1 MCPQAARRR
10 RRRPRG
16 RRAAGHRQPQ
26 DERPGLR
33 GAALA
38 AAVPLPRPAA
48 GRPVLPER
56 RQVGRGWGAARGAVR
71 GAEGRP
77 CTRAARP
84 APFNFPGRAPGRRSL
99 GWAGG
104 EHFPRRGRE
113 EGPGSSVL
121 GSLPGD
127 RFRFR
132 GRPPR
137 SCPRPPA
144 PLTAL
149 LVLGTSQGRMR
160 SVAEPRSLPEGWRP
174 PDAGCGH
181 LLLIGGQC
189 PSGSCCGR
197 LLRAATSPYLAFF
210 WADESKINLS
220 LSAKDHQNE
229 LSGVI
234 HVLGGLAGSWRR
246 CCFSLPFPQIAVLV
260 NTQHFSSVSHQGG
273 ALRPQG
279 KARAGACGAWD
290 QNRFPCGVMGRGR
303 GLVSARLPPHP
314 TRTCV
319 LASPSHSAM
328 TQVST

>member
-1 MCPQAARRR
+1 MLKGARAPAPPAP
-10 RRRPRG
+10 RPSTFPG
-16 RRAAGHRQPQ
+16 
-26 DERPGLR
+26 GLR
-33 GAALA
+33 VGEVWGGRAGSIFPGGAGRKGREALCWGVSPETDSDSEAGLLA
-38 AAVPLPRPAA
+38 AA
-48 GRPVLPER
+48 
-56 RQVGRGWGAARGAVR
+56 
-71 GAEGRP
+71 
-77 CTRAARP
+77 
-84 APFNFPGRAPGRRSL
+84 
-99 GWAGG
+99 
-104 EHFPRRGRE
+104 
-113 EGPGSSVL
+113 
-121 GSLPGD
+121 
-127 RFRFR
+127 
-132 GRPPR
+132 
-137 SCPRPPA
+137 PRPPA